1 VGLPRTHHRIVEL
14 HRHAGF
20 DQDLG
25 AIDRIGG
32 IATLGRDRLAEADR
46 GRLGPLGRPGAEPF
60 LHLAQQN
67 LRIGIAGH
75 HDDRVVGPIPLV
87 VERLDALGRG
97 GLERLD
103 LADRERVAAGWP
115 AKNSSRV
122 ASITRVCGPER
133 SRISA
138 STIGTSV
145 FTPAA

>member
-1 VGLPRTHHRIVEL
+1 
-14 HRHAGF
+14 
-20 DQDLG
+20 
-25 AIDRIGG
+25 
-32 IATLGRDRLAEADR
+32 
-46 GRLGPLGRPGAEPF
+46 
-60 LHLAQQN
+60 
-67 LRIGIAGH
+67 
-75 HDDRVVGPIPLV
+75 

-97 GLERLD
+97 GLSVSTLPMG
-103 LADRERVAAGWP
+103 ERVAAGWP